1 MACAQS
7 ITSKI
12 GQALGVGGVGILMAL
27 SGYDGSLAAQS
38 SSATTM
44 IIMEASVIPAIFL
57 AMQFILLKFYD
68 LDKKL
73 PQIKEDLEQRR
84 AKKN

>member
-1 MACAQS
+1 
-7 ITSKI
+7 
-12 GQALGVGGVGILMAL
+12 MAL